1 MDGKF
6 FRLLGLE
13 VLLDNLKG
21 YIETKIELIKIE
33 AQEKLTT
40 LITVILVFFCVAVFG
55 VLAFFFLN
63 FALALYLNQ
72 LCDSNFL
79 GFVILGSFYLLI
91 MILLILSINKGFI
104 HRIIRRSIQSMFA
117 KPKK

>member
-21 YIETKIELIKIE
+21 YIETKIEIIKIE
-33 AQEKLTT
+33 AQEKLTA
-40 LITVILVFFCVAVFG
+40 LIAFILIFFCVAVFG

-72 LCDSNFL
+72 LCDSGFL
-79 GFVILGSFYLLI
+79 GFIILGSFYLLI
-91 MILLILSINKGFI
+91 TLWLVFSINRGFI
-104 HRIIRRSIQSMFA
+104 HRIIKRLTQSLFT